1 MNDTLGIIMAG
12 NSGLELGE
20 ITKNRP
26 IGAVPVGSRYRLV
39 DFILSNM
46 VNSGIERV
54 GIPTQ
59 AHYRSLMD
67 HLGSGAAWDL
77 NRKRHGLVVLP
88 PLTGSG
94 LDVQGDLDV
103 LNSILDYISAS
114 HRRYV
119 VICGSDILYKTT
131 FDDMLDFHKKNAAD
145 ITVMYN
151 NMPDCASLAH
161 HVGLKTDNAGRIVD
175 IEIDPSRAFSSQI
188 SMGTYIM
195 EREFLE
201 YHLNRCLSRGLH
213 DFAKDILLHEKDR
226 LRIFGY
232 EYKGYVGRVHNI
244 ASYFKCNMDILKQS
258 VSEELFESGDSVYT
272 KVKDEVPTIYGE
284 TANIKNSMVADG
296 CIINGTV
303 ENCIIFRGVQIE
315 EGAVVKNSIIMQNSL
330 IQSGVQL
337 NNAVIDKSVIV
348 RKNKTLMGQE
358 NYPVVVGKNAIV

>member
-26 IGAVPVGSRYRLV
+26 IGAVPMGSRYRLV
-39 DFILSNM
+39 DFVLSNM
-46 VNSGIERV
+46 VNSGVDRV

-59 AHYRSLMD
+59 SHYRSLMD
-67 HLGSGAAWDL
+67 HLGSGTAWDL

-88 PLTGSG
+88 PYMGTSV
-94 LDVQGDLDV
+94 DVQGDLDV
-103 LNSILDYISAS
+103 LNSIIDYISAS

-119 VICGSDILYKTT
+119 IICGSDILYKTT
-131 FDDMLDFHKKNAAD
+131 FDDMLEAHKKNSAD
-145 ITVMYN
+145 ITVMYH

-161 HVGLKTDNAGRIVD
+161 HVGLKTDAQGRIVD
-175 IEIDPSRAFSSQI
+175 IEIDPTRAFSSQI
-188 SMGTYIM
+188 STGTYIM
-195 EREFLE
+195 ERDFLE

-213 DFAKDILLHEKDR
+213 DFSKDILLHEKDR

-232 EYKGYVGRVHNI
+232 KYEGYVGRVHNI
-244 ASYFKCNMDILKQS
+244 ASYYKCNMDILKPEISAQ
-258 VSEELFESGDSVYT
+258 LFENGDPVYT

-284 TANIKNSMVADG
+284 KAQIKNSMVADG

-315 EGAVVKNSIIMQNSL
+315 EGAAVKNSIIMQNSL
-330 IQSGVQL
+330 VQTGVNL
-337 NNAVIDKSVIV
+337 NYAIIDKSVII

-358 NYPVVVGKNAIV
+358 NYPVVVGKNAVV

>member
-26 IGAVPVGSRYRLV
+26 IGAVPMASRYRLV

-46 VNSGIERV
+46 VNSNISRV

-88 PLTGSG
+88 PYMGNG
-94 LDVQGDLDV
+94 ADVQGDLDV
-103 LNSILDYISAS
+103 LNSINDYISAS

-119 VICGSDILYKTT
+119 LICGSDTLYKTT
-131 FDDMLDFHKKNAAD
+131 YDEMLEAHKANNAD
-145 ITVMYN
+145 ITVMYH
-151 NMPDCASLAH
+151 NMPDCSQLAH
-161 HVGLKTDNAGRIVD
+161 HVGLKTDSNGRIIDV
-175 IEIDPSRAFSSQI
+175 EIDPSRPFSSKV

-213 DFAKDILLHEKDR
+213 DFQKDILLHEKDR

-232 EYKGYVGRVHNI
+232 EYKGYVGRVHNV
-244 ASYFKCNMDILKQS
+244 ASYYKCNMDILKPEI
-258 VSEELFESGDSVYT
+258 SEEIFTLGDPVYT

-284 TANIKNSMVADG
+284 QANIKNSMVADG

-303 ENCIIFRGVQIE
+303 ENSIIFRGVQIE
-315 EGAVVKNSIIMQNSL
+315 EGAVVRNSIIMQNSL
-330 IQSGVQL
+330 VQAGVNL
-337 NNAVIDKSVIV
+337 NHAIIDKSVII
-348 RKNKTLMGQE
+348 RKNKILMGQD
-358 NYPVVVGKNAIV
+358 NYPVVVGKNAVV